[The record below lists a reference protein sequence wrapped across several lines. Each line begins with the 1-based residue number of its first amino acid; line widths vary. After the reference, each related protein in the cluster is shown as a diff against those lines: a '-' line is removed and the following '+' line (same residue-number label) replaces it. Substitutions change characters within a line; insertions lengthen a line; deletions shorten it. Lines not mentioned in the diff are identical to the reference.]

1 MHDIANKFV
10 DGRHGT
16 FFSGELAGEL
26 AGELLLASF
35 FSSQWLERADNVLNV
50 KGTVKCKSESCIF
63 IDEQCIFIQW
73 TKVPVWGG
81 NPPTRPFGVESGN
94 CN

>member
-1 MHDIANKFV
+1 VLKQSPQARSTARKRKMHDIANKFV

-16 FFSGELAGEL
+16 FFSGEL

-50 KGTVKCKSESCIF
+50 KGTVQMNSK
-63 IDEQCIFIQW
+63 
-73 TKVPVWGG
+73 
-81 NPPTRPFGVESGN
+81 
-94 CN
+94 